1 MQRVKFIEA
10 ENIIN
15 EKRLLHSEVMKRGI
29 EFLAEV
35 ELGKLP
41 PLEYAVRSIQGGQSH
56 NNDTGNS
63 INVPTVVSK

>member
-41 PLEYAVRSIQGGQSH
+41 PLEYAVRSIQGG
-56 NNDTGNS
+56 
-63 INVPTVVSK
+63 